1 MWYAL
6 WHVFVWAC
14 TLVSTTLGHL
24 SSSSFA
30 GDMRRDHIRGI
41 NTDSLPICDTLPSN
55 LFEVQAVAMAHSF
68 PTWYG
73 QRPCCGSLLE
83 IYRYGC
89 CLVRDDVV
97 ESCTTRVGSPDS
109 EDLPVV
115 PTMVVSDSD
124 DDALHA
130 AAATAPNAAVLV
142 HDAAP
147 TQMHH
152 GSYPSTGCNF

>member
-1 MWYAL
+1 
-6 WHVFVWAC
+6 
-14 TLVSTTLGHL
+14 
-24 SSSSFA
+24 
-30 GDMRRDHIRGI
+30 MRHI
-41 NTDSLPICDTLPSN
+41 TKQP
-55 LFEVQAVAMAHSF
+55 FEVQAVAMAHSF
-68 PTWYG
+68 PTLYG

-83 IYRYGC
+83 IGRYGC
-89 CLVRDDVV
+89 CLIRDDVV

-147 TQMHH
+147 TRWRH
-152 GSYPSTGCNF
+152 GSYASTGCNFCVE

>member
-1 MWYAL
+1 
-6 WHVFVWAC
+6 
-14 TLVSTTLGHL
+14 
-24 SSSSFA
+24 
-30 GDMRRDHIRGI
+30 MRRDHIRGI
-41 NTDSLPICDTLPSN
+41 NTDSLPICDILPSN

-68 PTWYG
+68 PTLYG
-73 QRPCCGSLLE
+73 QRHCCGNLLE
-83 IYRYGC
+83 IDRYGC
-89 CLVRDDVV
+89 CLIRDDVV

-124 DDALHA
+124 DDALHT

-147 TQMHH
+147 TRWHH
-152 GSYPSTGCNF
+152 GSYASTGRNFCVE